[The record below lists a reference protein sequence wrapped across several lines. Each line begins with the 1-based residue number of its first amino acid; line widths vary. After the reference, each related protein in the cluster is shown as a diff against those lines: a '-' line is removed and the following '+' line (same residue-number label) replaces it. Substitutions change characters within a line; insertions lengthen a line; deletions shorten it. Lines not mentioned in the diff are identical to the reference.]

1 MTPSTRRASL
11 ILVVA
16 LNAACRHGEVT
27 LQVCPT
33 GKNRLS
39 PPTHCD
45 CSSDTDLL
53 PTREKIVQGRVQSRN
68 PHREGDIDVAP
79 LGRWIE
85 ASLYNRSDR
94 SITVLADLVCPNGGG
109 PVVLVPK
116 GPPVRETPTE
126 SRHDFLMLLPTP
138 RDVADTS
145 APLCTLR
152 IAWRGHSSR
161 RIHRISHELYVN
173 HRVITEPSASALGG
187 WDYVDSAA
195 VPLSVLEPPLSP
207 PPPRYCPDWRTP
219 PTLAPAGP
227 SRTP

>member
-68 PHREGDIDVAP
+68 PHREGTLMWLHSGDGSRPVCT
-79 LGRWIE
+79 IE
-85 ASLYNRSDR
+85 ATVQSRCSQTSFVLTEVALWSLCRRALPSERPRPRAVMTSSCY
-94 SITVLADLVCPNGGG
+94 CPRREMW
-109 PVVLVPK
+109 PTH
-116 GPPVRETPTE
+116 PP
-126 SRHDFLMLLPTP
+126 
-138 RDVADTS
+138 
-145 APLCTLR
+145 
-152 IAWRGHSSR
+152 
-161 RIHRISHELYVN
+161 
-173 HRVITEPSASALGG
+173 PSAL
-187 WDYVDSAA
+187 
-195 VPLSVLEPPLSP
+195 
-207 PPPRYCPDWRTP
+207 
-219 PTLAPAGP
+219 
-227 SRTP
+227 